1 MQNEILENETQV
13 RGKESSMKRRYVAKL
28 ISNILVLVA
37 NVIMQ
42 SIIPRALGPVL
53 YGNFNFITNFFQQ
66 LIGFLNLNTSTTF
79 YTKLS
84 QRQDDK
90 GLVTFYLNFMLALGL
105 IVALFV
111 VAGFALG
118 MRQVVWPDQEVI
130 FIILG
135 ALWAFLTFCFGVFCE
150 MSDAYGLTVKA
161 EVAKLAL
168 KLFGL
173 IIIVVMFWLKVVTLS
188 NFFGYQLFLLLV
200 SIGIALRIIHRNGY
214 PLQLNWRMKRP
225 QWQGYSSEFIKFC
238 LPLVMFTGVA
248 TLQAI
253 LERWMLQKYSGS
265 AEQGFYGLALQ
276 IGSICFLCT
285 SAMIP
290 LLAREYSIS
299 FAKNDVHEMKRLF
312 LRFVPMLYAITAY
325 FGCFLAVESKNV
337 MLLFG
342 GRSYSAAVLP
352 IAIMCFY
359 PLHQTYGQMNASLFF
374 ATGRTV
380 AYRNIGIAMILI
392 SLPLTFFLIGP
403 SEYGALNGGAT
414 GLAAKMVSIQLLST
428 NIQLLYL
435 ARLLKLPYLKLLGH
449 QMVVALFFVPM
460 ALAGSYASGVILSGR
475 TALEQFL
482 LSGIIYTVGI
492 LALVL
497 IFPALG
503 AMKRE
508 EFKRL
513 WFSLR
518 VRIGGASQ

>member
-1 MQNEILENETQV
+1 MQNQIIEKKTYIKSEETPL
-13 RGKESSMKRRYVAKL
+13 RRRYVAKL

-42 SIIPRALGPVL
+42 SIIPRALGPAA

-84 QRQDDK
+84 QRSDDK
-90 GLVTFYLNFMLALGL
+90 GLVTFYLNFILALGL

-135 ALWAFLTFCFGVFCE
+135 ALWAFLSFCFAVSCE
-150 MSDAYGLTVKA
+150 MCDAYGLTVKA
-161 EVAKLAL
+161 EIAKLAL

-173 IIIVVMFWLKVVTLS
+173 AIIVIMFWLKLVTLT
-188 NFFGYQLFLLLV
+188 NFFGYQLFLLLI

-214 PLQLNWRMKRP
+214 PFQLNWQSTKG

-238 LPLVMFTGVA
+238 LPLVMFTGAA

-276 IGSICFLCT
+276 IGSICFLFS

-290 LLAREYSIS
+290 LLAREYSIAFS
-299 FAKNDVHEMKRLF
+299 KNDLNEMKRLF
-312 LRFVPMLYAITAY
+312 SRFVPMLYAITAY

-342 GRSYSAAVLP
+342 GKSYSAAVLP

-374 ATGRTV
+374 AAGRTV

-403 SEYGALNGGAT
+403 SEYGAFHGGAS
-414 GLAAKMVSIQLLST
+414 GLAVKMVAVQLLST
-428 NIQLLYL
+428 NIQLLYIS
-435 ARLLKLPYLKLLGH
+435 RLLQLPFIRLVGH
-449 QMVVALFFVPM
+449 QIAVVMLFVPI
-460 ALAGSYASGVILSGR
+460 ALAGSYAGGFVLSGR

-482 LSGIIYTVGI
+482 FSGMIYTVGI
-492 LALVL
+492 LVLML

-508 EFKRL
+508 EFQRL

-518 VRIGGASQ
+518 VRISDKS